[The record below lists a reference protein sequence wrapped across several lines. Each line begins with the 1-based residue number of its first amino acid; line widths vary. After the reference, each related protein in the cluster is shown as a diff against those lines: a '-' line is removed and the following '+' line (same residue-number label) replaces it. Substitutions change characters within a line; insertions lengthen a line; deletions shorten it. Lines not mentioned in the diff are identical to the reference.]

1 MKYLNDRITQ
11 RIDLGTTPAKGMYK
25 YEVQVYDLGWNAI
38 FVGNYYNYG
47 TRYYTFDITDI
58 CRNRKST
65 LHTSGSSDYDNDV
78 NIVQQ
83 YRIVVTKDNN
93 GNTVTGTTFFV
104 AHIYTYPNLQYGYDP
119 GLSPDNVFFD
129 INTNTKYNVSVLLQG
144 SSRYRSPESSLPS
157 MYLIPQ
163 YPNVGNSQDLTYY
176 DTMTFGL
183 TLESGS
189 SIQNV
194 IIFGVERG
202 KDYSNQNN
210 WLGQYDMNIN
220 MDSSTLSTTSTTST
234 MSNTGFL
241 GNFEDITLS
250 TTSTTS
256 TMSNTGFLGNFEDIT
271 LSTTSTTSTMSNT
284 GFLGNFEDTN
294 PYTHTFFGSFGK
306 FISDYDTNIPYYDID
321 VYITWKN
328 GSNGMQYRK
337 VAEIKSCKER
347 YYLLW
352 QDRYGSYQ
360 SQPFKGKMEY
370 SEDFTNEEILS
381 YTGRRRKSN
390 VIIQPKW
397 KLNSGWL
404 KEQLFPFYESIYVSP
419 ILKLY
424 DTKTQHEYDVILKDT
439 PYVEKK
445 YNNDRKLLSIELN
458 LEATETQNIIY

>member
-1 MKYLNDRITQ
+1 MNYLNDRITQ
-11 RIDLGTTPAKGMYK
+11 RIDLGTTQAKGMYK
-25 YEVQVYDLGWNAI
+25 YEVQVSNLQNHTWETI
-38 FVGNYYNYG
+38 FVGNYFNSG
-47 TRYYTFDITDI
+47 TSFYTFDITDI

-65 LHTSGSSDYDNDV
+65 LHTSGSSDYDIDV
-78 NIVQQ
+78 NIVEQ
-83 YRIVVTKDNN
+83 YKIKVSLNN
-93 GNTVTGTTFFV
+93 GLNSIGTPFFV

-119 GLSPDNVFFD
+119 DLTPDNVFFD
-129 INTNTKYNVSVLLQG
+129 ISKSTNYFVSVLLQG
-144 SSRYRSPESSLPS
+144 SSRYRTPESSLPS

-163 YPNVGNSQDLTYY
+163 YPNVRDSQDLPFL

-189 SIQNV
+189 SVENV
-194 IIFGVERG
+194 TIFGVKSG

-210 WLGQYDMNIN
+210 WFGQYDMRIN
-220 MDSSTLSTTSTTST
+220 MSS
-234 MSNTGFL
+234 
-241 GNFEDITLS
+241 
-250 TTSTTS
+250 
-256 TMSNTGFLGNFEDIT
+256 
-271 LSTTSTTSTMSNT
+271 
-284 GFLGNFEDTN
+284 
-294 PYTHTFFGSFGK
+294 YTHTFFGSFGT
-306 FISDYDTNIPYYDID
+306 FIEDVDQDIPNYDID

-328 GSNGMQYRK
+328 GSSVSQYRK

-370 SEDFTNEEILS
+370 SEDITNEEILS

-390 VIIQPKW
+390 VVVQPKW

-404 KEQLFPFYESIYVSP
+404 KEQLFPLYESIYVSP

-424 DTKTQHEYDVILKDT
+424 DTKTGHEYDVILKDT

-445 YNNDRKLLSIELN
+445 YLNDKKLLSIELN

>member
-11 RIDLGTTPAKGMYK
+11 RIDLGVVPAKGMYK
-25 YEVQVYDLGWNAI
+25 YEVQVYYLGWDSV
-38 FVGNYYNYG
+38 FVGNYYNKG
-47 TRYYTFDITDI
+47 LRYYTFDITDI

-65 LHTSGSSDYDNDV
+65 IHTSGSSNYDKDV
-78 NIVQQ
+78 NIIQQ
-83 YRIVVTKDNN
+83 YRIIVTKDNN
-93 GNTVTGTTFFV
+93 GNTVTGTPFFV
-104 AHIYTYPNLQYGYDP
+104 AHIYTYPNLQYGYD
-119 GLSPDNVFFD
+119 LDLTPDMVFFD
-129 INTNTKYNVSVLLQG
+129 INTNTEYNVSVLLQG
-144 SSRYRSPESSLPS
+144 VNRYRTPEFPRPS

-163 YPNVGNSQDLTYY
+163 YPNVNDSQDLPYY

-183 TLESGS
+183 TIESGN
-189 SIQNV
+189 SIESV
-194 IIFGVERG
+194 TIFGVESG
-202 KDYSNQNN
+202 EDYSNQNN
-210 WLGQYDMNIN
+210 WFGKYDMDIN
-220 MDSSTLSTTSTTST
+220 QEL
-234 MSNTGFL
+234 
-241 GNFEDITLS
+241 
-250 TTSTTS
+250 
-256 TMSNTGFLGNFEDIT
+256 
-271 LSTTSTTSTMSNT
+271 
-284 GFLGNFEDTN
+284 
-294 PYTHTFFGSFGK
+294 YTHTFFSSFGK
-306 FISDYDTNIPYYDID
+306 FIQDNDYDIPDYDID

-328 GSNGMQYRK
+328 GSNVSQYRK

-370 SEDFTNEEILS
+370 SEDITNEEILS

-404 KEQLFPFYESIYVSP
+404 KEQLFPFYESIFISP

-424 DTKTQHEYDVILKDT
+424 DTKTRHEYDVILKDT

-458 LEATETQNIIY
+458 LEAAETQNIIY

>member
-25 YEVQVYDLGWNAI
+25 YEIQVYNLYSSTWISI
-38 FVGNYYNYG
+38 FVGNYYNDG

-65 LHTSGSSDYDNDV
+65 LHTNGSSNYDKDV
-78 NIVQQ
+78 NIVEQ
-83 YRIVVTKDNN
+83 YRIVVTKDN
-93 GNTVTGTTFFV
+93 GETVSGTTIVV
-104 AHIYTYPNLQYGYDP
+104 AHIYTYPNLQYGQDP
-119 GLSPDNVFFD
+119 GLWPDIVFFE
-129 INTNTKYNVSVLLQG
+129 ISSSTNFLVSVLLQG
-144 SSRYRSPESSLPS
+144 TNRYRTPESSLPS

-163 YPNVGNSQDLTYY
+163 YPNVRDSQDLTYY

-183 TLESGS
+183 TIESGS
-189 SIQNV
+189 SV
-194 IIFGVERG
+194 DGVLIFGVERG
-202 KDYSNQNN
+202 KDYTKQNN
-210 WLGQYDMNIN
+210 WFGQYGLETNF
-220 MDSSTLSTTSTTST
+220 SS
-234 MSNTGFL
+234 
-241 GNFEDITLS
+241 
-250 TTSTTS
+250 
-256 TMSNTGFLGNFEDIT
+256 
-271 LSTTSTTSTMSNT
+271 
-284 GFLGNFEDTN
+284 
-294 PYTHTFFGSFGK
+294 YTHTFFGSFGK
-306 FISDYDTNIPYYDID
+306 FIDDVDQDIPNYDID
-321 VYITWKN
+321 VYITWRNKSGAN
-328 GSNGMQYRK
+328 QYRK
-337 VAEIKSCKER
+337 VAEINSCKER

-352 QDRYGSYQ
+352 QDRFGSYQ

-370 SEDFTNEEILS
+370 SEDITNEEILS

-390 VIIQPKW
+390 VVVQPKW

-445 YNNDRKLLSIELN
+445 YLNDKKLLSIELN

>member
-11 RIDLGTTPAKGMYK
+11 RIDLGTAPAKGMYK
-25 YEVQVYDLGWNAI
+25 YEVQVYYLGWNAI

-83 YRIVVTKDNN
+83 YRIIVTKDNE
-93 GNTVTGTTFFV
+93 GNTVLGTPFFV
-104 AHIYTYPNLQYGYDP
+104 AHIYTYPNLQYGFDP

-129 INTNTKYNVSVLLQG
+129 INNNTEYYVSVLLQG
-144 SSRYRSPESSLPS
+144 SSRFRTPEQSRPS

-163 YPNVGNSQDLTYY
+163 YPNVNNSQDLPYY
-176 DTMTFGL
+176 ETMTFGL
-183 TLESGS
+183 TLESGN
-189 SIQNV
+189 SIESV
-194 IIFGVERG
+194 TIFSVKSGQ
-202 KDYSNQNN
+202 DYSNQKN
-210 WLGQYDMNIN
+210 WFGHYDMDIN
-220 MDSSTLSTTSTTST
+220 LE
-234 MSNTGFL
+234 L
-241 GNFEDITLS
+241 
-250 TTSTTS
+250 
-256 TMSNTGFLGNFEDIT
+256 
-271 LSTTSTTSTMSNT
+271 
-284 GFLGNFEDTN
+284 
-294 PYTHTFFGSFGK
+294 YTHTFFGSFGK
-306 FISDYDTNIPYYDID
+306 FIEDVDQNIPDYDID

-328 GSNGMQYRK
+328 GSSVSQYRK

-370 SEDFTNEEILS
+370 SEDITNEEILS

-390 VIIQPKW
+390 VIVQPKW

-424 DTKTQHEYDVILKDT
+424 DTKTGHEYDVILKDT

-445 YNNDRKLLSIELN
+445 YLNDKKLLSIELN

>member
-11 RIDLGTTPAKGMYK
+11 RIDLGSVPAKGMYK
-25 YEVQVYDLGWNAI
+25 YEVQVYYLGWDPI
-38 FVGNYYNYG
+38 FVGNYYNSG
-47 TRYYTFDITDI
+47 LRYYTFDITDI

-65 LHTSGSSDYDNDV
+65 LHTGESSNYDKDV

-104 AHIYTYPNLQYGYDP
+104 AHIYSYPNLQYGYDP
-119 GLSPDNVFFD
+119 GLSTDNVFFD
-129 INTNTKYNVSVLLQG
+129 INTNTEYYVSVLLQG
-144 SSRYRSPESSLPS
+144 SSRFRTPEQSRPS

-163 YPNVGNSQDLTYY
+163 YPNVNNSQDLPYY
-176 DTMTFGL
+176 ETMTFGL
-183 TLESGS
+183 TLESGN
-189 SIQNV
+189 SIESV
-194 IIFGVERG
+194 TIFSVKSGQ
-202 KDYSNQNN
+202 DYSNQKN
-210 WLGQYDMNIN
+210 WFGHYDMDIN
-220 MDSSTLSTTSTTST
+220 LE
-234 MSNTGFL
+234 L
-241 GNFEDITLS
+241 
-250 TTSTTS
+250 
-256 TMSNTGFLGNFEDIT
+256 
-271 LSTTSTTSTMSNT
+271 
-284 GFLGNFEDTN
+284 
-294 PYTHTFFGSFGK
+294 YTHTFFGSFGK
-306 FISDYDTNIPYYDID
+306 FIEDVDQDIPDYDID

-328 GSNGMQYRK
+328 GAGTSQYRK

-370 SEDFTNEEILS
+370 SEDITNEEILS

-390 VIIQPKW
+390 VVIQPKW

-404 KEQLFPFYESIYVSP
+404 KEQLFPLYESIYVSP

-424 DTKTQHEYDVILKDT
+424 DTKTGHEYDVILKDT

>member
-11 RIDLGTTPAKGMYK
+11 RIDLGTTQAKGMYK
-25 YEVQVYDLGWNAI
+25 YEIQVYNLYYSTWGTI
-38 FVGNYYNYG
+38 FVGNYYNNG

-58 CRNRKST
+58 CRNRKTT
-65 LHTSGSSDYDNDV
+65 LHTSESSDYDKEV
-78 NIVQQ
+78 NIVEQ
-83 YRIVVTKDNN
+83 YRIVVTKDN
-93 GNTVTGTTFFV
+93 GQTVTGSPFFV

-119 GLSPDNVFFD
+119 GLRPDNVFFD
-129 INTNTKYNVSVLLQG
+129 INTNTEYFVSVLLQG
-144 SSRYRSPESSLPS
+144 SSRYRTPESSLPS

-163 YPNVGNSQDLTYY
+163 YPNVNNSQDLSFL

-189 SIQNV
+189 SIEDAT
-194 IIFGVERG
+194 IFAVEHG

-210 WLGQYDMNIN
+210 WFGQYDMRIN
-220 MDSSTLSTTSTTST
+220 MEL
-234 MSNTGFL
+234 
-241 GNFEDITLS
+241 
-250 TTSTTS
+250 
-256 TMSNTGFLGNFEDIT
+256 
-271 LSTTSTTSTMSNT
+271 
-284 GFLGNFEDTN
+284 
-294 PYTHTFFGSFGK
+294 YTHTFFGSFGK
-306 FISDYDTNIPYYDID
+306 FIEDVDQDIPNYDID
-321 VYITWKN
+321 VYITWRN
-328 GSNGMQYRK
+328 GSAVKQYRK

-352 QDRYGSYQ
+352 QDRFGSYQ

-370 SEDFTNEEILS
+370 SEDITNEEILS

-390 VIIQPKW
+390 VVVQPKW

-424 DTKTQHEYDVILKDT
+424 DTKTGHEYDVILKDT

-445 YNNDRKLLSIELN
+445 YHNDKKLLSIELN

>member
-11 RIDLGTTPAKGMYK
+11 RIDLGTTQAKGMYK
-25 YEVQVYDLGWNAI
+25 YEIQVYNLYSSTWISI
-38 FVGNYYNYG
+38 FVGNYYNNG

-65 LHTSGSSDYDNDV
+65 LHTSESSDYDKEV
-78 NIVQQ
+78 NIVEQ
-83 YRIVVTKDNN
+83 YRIVVTKDN
-93 GNTVTGTTFFV
+93 GQTVSGTSFFV

-129 INTNTKYNVSVLLQG
+129 ISTSTNYWVSVLLQG
-144 SSRYRSPESSLPS
+144 VNRYRTPESSLPS

-163 YPNVGNSQDLTYY
+163 YPNVNNSQDLSFL

-183 TLESGS
+183 TLESGN
-189 SIQNV
+189 SIESV
-194 IIFGVERG
+194 TIFAVESG
-202 KDYSNQNN
+202 EDYSNQNN
-210 WLGQYDMNIN
+210 WFGQYDMRIN
-220 MDSSTLSTTSTTST
+220 MEL
-234 MSNTGFL
+234 
-241 GNFEDITLS
+241 
-250 TTSTTS
+250 
-256 TMSNTGFLGNFEDIT
+256 
-271 LSTTSTTSTMSNT
+271 
-284 GFLGNFEDTN
+284 
-294 PYTHTFFGSFGK
+294 YTHTFFGSFGK
-306 FISDYDTNIPYYDID
+306 FIEDVDQDIPNYDID
-321 VYITWKN
+321 VYITWRN
-328 GSNGMQYRK
+328 GSAVKQYRK

-352 QDRYGSYQ
+352 QDRFGSYQ

-370 SEDFTNEEILS
+370 SEDITNEEILS

-390 VIIQPKW
+390 VIVQPKW

-445 YNNDRKLLSIELN
+445 YLNDKKLLSIELN

>member
-1 MKYLNDRITQ
+1 MEYLNNRITQ
-11 RIDLGTTPAKGMYK
+11 KIDLGTTQAKGMYK
-25 YEVQVYDLGWNAI
+25 YEIQVYNLYYSNWGTI
-38 FVGNYYNYG
+38 FVGNYFNSG

-65 LHTSGSSDYDNDV
+65 FHTNGSSNYERDV
-78 NIVQQ
+78 NIVEQ
-83 YRIVVTKDNN
+83 YRIVVTKDN
-93 GNTVTGTTFFV
+93 GQTVSGSTFFV
-104 AHIYTYPNLQYGYDP
+104 AHIYTYPNMQYGYDP
-119 GLSPDNVFFD
+119 GLRPDNVFFD
-129 INTNTKYNVSVLLQG
+129 ISTSTNYFVSVLLQG
-144 SSRYRSPESSLPS
+144 TNRSRTPESTKPS

-163 YPNVGNSQDLTYY
+163 YPNVDNSQDLSFL

-183 TLESGS
+183 TVESGS
-189 SIQNV
+189 SIQDA

-202 KDYSNQNN
+202 KDYTNKNN
-210 WLGQYDMNIN
+210 WFGRFDMHIN
-220 MDSSTLSTTSTTST
+220 TET
-234 MSNTGFL
+234 
-241 GNFEDITLS
+241 
-250 TTSTTS
+250 
-256 TMSNTGFLGNFEDIT
+256 
-271 LSTTSTTSTMSNT
+271 
-284 GFLGNFEDTN
+284 
-294 PYTHTFFGSFGK
+294 YTHTFFGSFGK
-306 FISDYDTNIPYYDID
+306 FIEDVDQDIPYYDID
-321 VYITWKN
+321 VYITWQN
-328 GSNGMQYRK
+328 GSNVRQYRK

-352 QDRYGSYQ
+352 QDRFGSYQ

-370 SEDFTNEEILS
+370 SEDITNEEILS

-390 VIIQPKW
+390 IIVQPKW

-445 YNNDRKLLSIELN
+445 YLNDKKLLSIELN

>member
-11 RIDLGTTPAKGMYK
+11 RIDLGSVPAKGMYK
-25 YEVQVYDLGWNAI
+25 YEVQVYYLGWEPI
-38 FVGNYYNYG
+38 FVGNYYNSG
-47 TRYYTFDITDI
+47 LRYYTFDITDI

-65 LHTSGSSDYDNDV
+65 LHTSESSDYDKDV

-83 YRIVVTKDNN
+83 YRIVVTKDNA

-104 AHIYTYPNLQYGYDP
+104 AHIYTYPNLQYGFDP

-129 INTNTKYNVSVLLQG
+129 INNNTEYYVSVLLQG
-144 SSRYRSPESSLPS
+144 SSRFRTPEQSRPS

-163 YPNVGNSQDLTYY
+163 YPNVNNSQDLPYY
-176 DTMTFGL
+176 ETMTFGL
-183 TLESGS
+183 TLESGN
-189 SIQNV
+189 SIESV
-194 IIFGVERG
+194 TIFSVKSGQ
-202 KDYSNQNN
+202 DYSNQKN
-210 WLGQYDMNIN
+210 WFGHYDMDIN
-220 MDSSTLSTTSTTST
+220 LE
-234 MSNTGFL
+234 L
-241 GNFEDITLS
+241 
-250 TTSTTS
+250 
-256 TMSNTGFLGNFEDIT
+256 
-271 LSTTSTTSTMSNT
+271 
-284 GFLGNFEDTN
+284 
-294 PYTHTFFGSFGK
+294 YTHTFFGSFGK
-306 FISDYDTNIPYYDID
+306 FIEDVDQDIPDYDID

-328 GSNGMQYRK
+328 GSSVSQYRK

-370 SEDFTNEEILS
+370 SEDITNEEILS

-390 VIIQPKW
+390 VIVQPKW

-424 DTKTQHEYDVILKDT
+424 DTKTGHEYDVILKDT

-445 YNNDRKLLSIELN
+445 YLNDKKLLSIELN
-458 LEATETQNIIY
+458 LEATQTQNIIY

>member
-25 YEVQVYDLGWNAI
+25 YEIQVYNLYSSTWISI
-38 FVGNYYNYG
+38 FVGNYYNDG

-65 LHTSGSSDYDNDV
+65 LHTNGSSNYDKDV
-78 NIVQQ
+78 NIVEQ
-83 YRIVVTKDNN
+83 YRIVVTKDN
-93 GNTVTGTTFFV
+93 GETVSGTTIVV
-104 AHIYTYPNLQYGYDP
+104 AHIYTYPNLQYGQDP
-119 GLSPDNVFFD
+119 GLWPDIVFFE
-129 INTNTKYNVSVLLQG
+129 ISSSTNFLVSVLLQG
-144 SSRYRSPESSLPS
+144 TNRYRTPESSLPS

-163 YPNVGNSQDLTYY
+163 YPNVRDSQDLTYY

-183 TLESGS
+183 TIESGS
-189 SIQNV
+189 SV
-194 IIFGVERG
+194 DGVLIFGVERG
-202 KDYSNQNN
+202 KDYTKQNN
-210 WLGQYDMNIN
+210 WFGQYGLETN
-220 MDSSTLSTTSTTST
+220 MSS
-234 MSNTGFL
+234 
-241 GNFEDITLS
+241 
-250 TTSTTS
+250 
-256 TMSNTGFLGNFEDIT
+256 
-271 LSTTSTTSTMSNT
+271 
-284 GFLGNFEDTN
+284 
-294 PYTHTFFGSFGK
+294 YTHTFFGSFGK
-306 FISDYDTNIPYYDID
+306 FIDDVDQDIPNYDID
-321 VYITWKN
+321 VYITWRNKSGAN
-328 GSNGMQYRK
+328 QYRK
-337 VAEIKSCKER
+337 VAEINSCKER

-352 QDRYGSYQ
+352 QDRFGSYQ

-370 SEDFTNEEILS
+370 SEDITNEEILS

-390 VIIQPKW
+390 VVVQPKW

-445 YNNDRKLLSIELN
+445 YLNNKKLLSIELN

>member
-11 RIDLGTTPAKGMYK
+11 RIDLGSAPAKGMYK
-25 YEVQVYDLGWNAI
+25 YEIQVYNLYSSTWISI
-38 FVGNYYNYG
+38 FVGNYYNNG

-65 LHTSGSSDYDNDV
+65 LHTSESSDYDKEV
-78 NIVQQ
+78 NIVEQ
-83 YRIVVTKDNN
+83 YRLRVTKDN
-93 GNTVTGTTFFV
+93 GETVYGSSFFV

-119 GLSPDNVFFD
+119 NLRPDNVFFD
-129 INTNTKYNVSVLLQG
+129 INKSTNYLVSVLLQG
-144 SSRYRSPESSLPS
+144 TNRYRTPESSLPS

-163 YPNVGNSQDLTYY
+163 YPNVSDSQDLSFL

-189 SIQNV
+189 SIEDAT
-194 IIFGVERG
+194 IFAVERE
-202 KDYSNQNN
+202 KDYSNQKN
-210 WLGQYDMNIN
+210 WFGQYDMRIN
-220 MDSSTLSTTSTTST
+220 MEL
-234 MSNTGFL
+234 
-241 GNFEDITLS
+241 
-250 TTSTTS
+250 
-256 TMSNTGFLGNFEDIT
+256 
-271 LSTTSTTSTMSNT
+271 
-284 GFLGNFEDTN
+284 
-294 PYTHTFFGSFGK
+294 YTHTFFGSFGK
-306 FISDYDTNIPYYDID
+306 FIKDVDQNIPNYDID

-328 GSNGMQYRK
+328 GSNISQYRK

-352 QDRYGSYQ
+352 QDRFGSYQ

-370 SEDFTNEEILS
+370 SEDIKNEEILS

-390 VIIQPKW
+390 VIVQPKW

-424 DTKTQHEYDVILKDT
+424 DTKTGHEYDVILKDT

-445 YNNDRKLLSIELN
+445 YHNDKKLLSIELN

>member
-1 MKYLNDRITQ
+1 MNYLNDRITQ
-11 RIDLGTTPAKGMYK
+11 QIDLGAAPAKGMYK
-25 YEVQVYDLGWNAI
+25 YEVQVNNLSSGWHTV
-38 FVGNYYNYG
+38 FVGNYYNYA

-65 LHTSGSSDYDNDV
+65 LHTSGSSDYNQDV
-78 NIVQQ
+78 HIVEQ
-83 YRIVVTKDNN
+83 YRIVVTKDIK
-93 GNTVTGTTFFV
+93 GNTVTGTTIFV

-119 GLSPDNVFFD
+119 ALSPDKVFFD
-129 INTNTKYNVSVLLQG
+129 IVFNPPQYLVSVLLQG
-144 SSRYRSPESSLPS
+144 TNRFRTPEPSRPS

-163 YPNVGNSQDLTYY
+163 YPNVNNGQDLPYY
-176 DTMTFGL
+176 NTMTFGL
-183 TLESGS
+183 TLETGGSIENVTIFSVKSG
-189 SIQNV
+189 
-194 IIFGVERG
+194 
-202 KDYSNQNN
+202 DAYSNQNK
-210 WLGQYDMNIN
+210 WLGSYEMVVNQE
-220 MDSSTLSTTSTTST
+220 L
-234 MSNTGFL
+234 
-241 GNFEDITLS
+241 
-250 TTSTTS
+250 
-256 TMSNTGFLGNFEDIT
+256 
-271 LSTTSTTSTMSNT
+271 
-284 GFLGNFEDTN
+284 
-294 PYTHTFFGSFGK
+294 YTHTFFGSFGK
-306 FISDYDTNIPYYDID
+306 FIDDVDQDIPNYDID

-328 GSNGMQYRK
+328 GSDVSQYRK

-370 SEDFTNEEILS
+370 SEDITNEEILS

-390 VIIQPKW
+390 VIVQPKW

-445 YNNDRKLLSIELN
+445 YHNDKKLLSIELN